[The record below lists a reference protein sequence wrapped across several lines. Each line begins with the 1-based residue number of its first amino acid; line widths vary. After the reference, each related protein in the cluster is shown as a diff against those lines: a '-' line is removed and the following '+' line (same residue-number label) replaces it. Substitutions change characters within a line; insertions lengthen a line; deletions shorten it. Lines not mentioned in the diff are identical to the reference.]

1 MEKDWLLAAKLGVDH
16 DNWMLAANPG
26 VDCDIRTE

>member
-1 MEKDWLLAAKLGVDH
+1 MEEDWVLAAKQGVDH

-26 VDCDIRTE
+26 VDCDIR